1 MTTLVFDCMLRGIW
15 QGGRKR
21 GVHGRKRDDFARF
34 PASTPSGL
42 AYVQAVGGVIV
53 FFMLV
58 LGYPQTC
65 YLDSDATIGL
75 YYLYCIIASDFSRLG
90 GSLD

>member
-1 MTTLVFDCMLRGIW
+1 VGFGKGEEKEESMGERGMTLHDFRHLPHQDSHTYRPLVALLF
-15 QGGRKR
+15 
-21 GVHGRKRDDFARF
+21 
-34 PASTPSGL
+34 
-42 AYVQAVGGVIV
+42 